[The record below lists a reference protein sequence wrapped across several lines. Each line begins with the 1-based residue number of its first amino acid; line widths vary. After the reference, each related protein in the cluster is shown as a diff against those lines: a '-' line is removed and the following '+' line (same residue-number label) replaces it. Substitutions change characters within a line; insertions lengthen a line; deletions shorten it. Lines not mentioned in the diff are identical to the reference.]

1 MLQVTLI
8 SVELDASWTF
18 IAPTNKVLR
27 PQVIAQSKNP
37 AGLRFE
43 DVSTAT
49 YAILPPV
56 PMALSPVPL
65 RPRDIWTTSHLVE
78 DHDETP
84 IHEMSVRALSTA
96 TIICVP
102 ADTDFTSISMLRVHL
117 LHTVKSPMSSLRTAD
132 EETHLD
138 IIHNFHELAVLAK
151 VRWKLDR
158 KVNPI
163 LPFHLAALEAM
174 DEALAGE
181 LPLD

>member
-1 MLQVTLI
+1 MLQATLV

-18 IAPTNKVLR
+18 IAPTKKAPR
-27 PQVIAQSKNP
+27 PQATTQSKNP

-65 RPRDIWTTSHLVE
+65 RSRDTWSTSHLVE

-84 IHEMSVRALSTA
+84 SPEMSVRALSTA
-96 TIICVP
+96 TIISIP
-102 ADTDFTSISMLRVHL
+102 ADTDYTSISMLRVHL
-117 LHTVKSPMSSLRTAD
+117 LHTIKSPLSSLRTPD

-151 VRWKLDR
+151 MRWKLDK
-158 KVNPI
+158 KVNPVF
-163 LPFHLAALEAM
+163 PFHLAALNAM
-174 DEALAGE
+174 DDGLAGE
-181 LPLD
+181 LPVD